1 MGNDEDATK
10 TGGNTQNHAVET
22 IKNVKLPAQFW
33 HNDPELFFSVAES
46 QFALNNIT
54 ADITKFRLL
63 IGNLDAKTLATV
75 ADIVNKPPEQDKYDA
90 IKKRI
95 IDSFAESQETK
106 LRRLL
111 HGLSLGDDKPSA
123 FLQRLRNLAGTSCN
137 DNILRSLFLEQMPE
151 NIRGILAVAET
162 TALSDMAT
170 QADRILDVIRP
181 AQIFAVSQVN
191 PHTNEFS
198 STDGSRGAAVNNG
211 DTDSRFHELT
221 QKIEALSQSFENFRA
236 RQRNG
241 HYRNR
246 SRGRSTQRRRSPSA
260 GQGQDEPCF
269 YHRKYGN
276 AAYRCRAPCNFKT
289 PEN

>member
-63 IGNLDAKTLATV
+63 IGNLE
-75 ADIVNKPPEQDKYDA
+75 I
-90 IKKRI
+90 
-95 IDSFAESQETK
+95 K